1 MNQLQEI
8 KRGGEVR
15 NTVRRDAGRLRV
27 GARDVEGLAW
37 VGQQGALRLDQL
49 ARLFAHIDGRPVSTD
64 AARKT
69 IARWTQHGLAD
80 ARVIFQGEPPYVWLT
95 AAGLRMA
102 ALPYP
107 AGEPAIAT
115 LQHNRD
121 VTDIRLSL
129 LTGAPHSTWRCERH
143 MRASLASRKRGQ
155 SVPHLP
161 DAEVRLADGRLV
173 AIERERTAKTIERTR
188 NIQMGL
194 LTRRHDFDAQAD
206 TATTLLKPRYDLV
219 CYYAADE
226 AIPVVEAAKQQIPA
240 DIAQRLQVIR
250 WPA

>member
-1 MNQLQEI
+1 MKMN
-8 KRGGEVR
+8 K
-15 NTVRRDAGRLRV
+15 TARRDAGRLRF
-27 GARDVEGLAW
+27 GPRDTEGLTW

-49 ARLFAHIDGRPVSTD
+49 ARLFAHLDSRPVTPD

-69 IARWTQHGLAD
+69 VARWTQHGLAE

-95 AAGLRMA
+95 ANGLKTA
-102 ALPYP
+102 DLPYP
-107 AGEPAIAT
+107 AGEPAVAT

-129 LTGAPHSTWRCERH
+129 LAGAPHSVWRCERH
-143 MRASLASRKRGQ
+143 MRAALASRKRGQ
-155 SVPHLP
+155 TVPHLP

-206 TATTLLKPRYDLV
+206 TATSLLKPRYDLV

-226 AIPVVEAAKQQIPA
+226 AIPVVEAAKQQLPA
-240 DIAQRLQVIR
+240 DLALRLQVIR

>member
-1 MNQLQEI
+1 M
-8 KRGGEVR
+8 KKAA
-15 NTVRRDAGRLRV
+15 RRDAGRMRI
-27 GARDVEGLAW
+27 GTRDIEGLAW

-49 ARLFAHIDGRPVSTD
+49 AQLFTHLDGRAVSAD

-69 IARWTQHGLAD
+69 IARWTQHGLAET
-80 ARVIFQGEPPYVWLT
+80 RVIFQGEPPYVWLT
-95 AAGLRMA
+95 ASGLRMA
-102 ALPYP
+102 DLPYP

-115 LQHNRD
+115 LHHNRD
-121 VTDIRLSL
+121 VTDVRLSL
-129 LTGAPHSTWRCERH
+129 LTGAPHSTWRCERN
-143 MRASLASRKRGQ
+143 MRAALASRKRGQ
-155 SVPHLP
+155 TVPHLP

-194 LTRRHDFDAQAD
+194 LTRRHDFDADAD

-226 AIPVVEAAKQQIPA
+226 AIPIVDAARLQLPA
-240 DIAQRLQVIR
+240 ELASRLQVIR